1 MLHKKLLRD
10 LKNNLSQFITIFI
23 MIFLGIFAF
32 SGIHAY
38 MDGMKVNGEKY
49 YKNYNLPDL
58 WLNGENFTKDDITNI
73 KKLDNVNDAE
83 RILTIITNL
92 EGHKGVTI
100 ETNFIESNNISKMK
114 VIQGEKYTNKP
125 GIWLDSYL
133 AKNLNLKVGDTIT
146 LSYENHKITEK
157 IQGLVN
163 TPDHIYQVKDETE
176 LFPDHTKYGYAYL
189 SINEF
194 PEDYIYQNIEKST
207 NMTKDQIKQIP
218 NFNIKDYYIFNQVLV
233 DTNKNTKEIKTQIE
247 DTIQNAKSVTTRDE
261 NPSYSAYKSEIE
273 EGDTY
278 SGIFTFLFLFIA
290 LLSVVTTMNRFI
302 KKERIQIGTLKALG
316 YKDKKITK
324 HYISYGFYISLIG
337 VITGLIVGPLTL
349 GNFFLNMLKKYYEMP
364 EVNIYV
370 SLPNFI
376 LAIII
381 IGLVTLI
388 TYLSCKKI
396 LKEPAS
402 NALRNQTPNIKNKNF
417 TLTTKKL
424 FRKTS
429 ISTKWNL
436 RDIARNKGRAIMAI
450 AGITGATML
459 LVCAFGMLDS
469 MNSYL
474 DWEFNKLSN
483 YDYKLVLKNNY
494 TDQELK
500 NIENKYG
507 TETSKT
513 NIIEI
518 NTNNKTKVTSLTI
531 NDTKESLRYT
541 NHDKKYIKLKTNGV
555 YITEKL
561 ANTLKIKKG
570 DIITI
575 KMYENQK
582 KYQVKVAGLTRDPQ
596 NQQLNTTKEFYESLN
611 LTYKPDTIYTNKNLK
626 NTKNIKG
633 VEIIQSINNIK
644 EGMNSLLETTK
655 TMISILIVVSAGLA
669 IVIIYNLGILSF
681 TEQEYQF
688 ATLKVLGF
696 KNKQIKRIFQK
707 QNIWLTIIAILIG
720 MPLGYILTESI
731 FTFSL
736 GENYDFNADI
746 KLISY
751 LLSFIGILL
760 VSIIVNKLLAKK
772 VNKIDMVSSLKSN
785 E

>member
-1 MLHKKLLRD
+1 
-10 LKNNLSQFITIFI
+10 
-23 MIFLGIFAF
+23 
-32 SGIHAY
+32 
-38 MDGMKVNGEKY
+38 
-49 YKNYNLPDL
+49 
-58 WLNGENFTKDDITNI
+58 
-73 KKLDNVNDAE
+73 
-83 RILTIITNL
+83 
-92 EGHKGVTI
+92 
-100 ETNFIESNNISKMK
+100 
-114 VIQGEKYTNKP
+114 
-125 GIWLDSYL
+125 
-133 AKNLNLKVGDTIT
+133 
-146 LSYENHKITEK
+146 
-157 IQGLVN
+157 
-163 TPDHIYQVKDETE
+163 
-176 LFPDHTKYGYAYL
+176 
-189 SINEF
+189 
-194 PEDYIYQNIEKST
+194 
-207 NMTKDQIKQIP
+207 
-218 NFNIKDYYIFNQVLV
+218 
-233 DTNKNTKEIKTQIE
+233 
-247 DTIQNAKSVTTRDE
+247 
-261 NPSYSAYKSEIE
+261 
-273 EGDTY
+273 
-278 SGIFTFLFLFIA
+278 
-290 LLSVVTTMNRFI
+290 MNRFI

-402 NALRNQTPNIKNKNF
+402 NALRNQTPNTKNKNF

-483 YDYKLVLKNNY
+483 YDYKLVLKNSC

-570 DIITI
+570 DTITI

-582 KYQVKVAGLTRDPQ
+582 KYQVKVVGLTRDPQ

-644 EGMNSLLETTK
+644 
-655 TMISILIVVSAGLA
+655 
-669 IVIIYNLGILSF
+669 
-681 TEQEYQF
+681 
-688 ATLKVLGF
+688 
-696 KNKQIKRIFQK
+696 
-707 QNIWLTIIAILIG
+707 
-720 MPLGYILTESI
+720 
-731 FTFSL
+731 
-736 GENYDFNADI
+736 
-746 KLISY
+746 
-751 LLSFIGILL
+751 
-760 VSIIVNKLLAKK
+760 
-772 VNKIDMVSSLKSN
+772 
-785 E
+785 